1 MTSDNPQ
8 IFRDLTVC
16 IPAYNE
22 AGAIEATLRQLREN
36 FPDAQI
42 LVVDDGSSDGT
53 GDIARGVEGVDVIA
67 HVSNRG
73 YGASVKTAIRHADRQ
88 AVAWYDSDGQHR
100 PQDLAAVATPVL
112 SGEKDAVVGA
122 RGEGSDVRV
131 GRVPGKM
138 LLKVV
143 AQLIARQRIPDL
155 NSGLRCFRK
164 EVIDRYL
171 HLLPD
176 GFSASTTS
184 TLLMIKRGYRFDYV
198 PIVTDRRIGKSTVK
212 HSDGLATL
220 HLMTRLM
227 VLFDAFRFFLALS
240 IIQILP
246 GLIYGVILAIDKGLG
261 FPTFA
266 AMLVI
271 SGVLTFLIGLV
282 CDQIAAM
289 RQERFEHG

>member
-8 IFRDLTVC
+8 IFKDLTVC

-22 AGAIEATLRQLREN
+22 AGAIEATCRQLRAN
-36 FPDAQI
+36 FPEAQI
-42 LVVDDGSSDGT
+42 LVVDDGSADGT

-73 YGASVKTAIRHADRQ
+73 YGASIKTAIRHADRQ

-100 PQDLAAVATPVL
+100 PEDLAAVAMPVL
-112 SGEKDAVVGA
+112 TGEKDAVVGA

-138 LLKVV
+138 LLKFV

-155 NSGLRCFRK
+155 NSGLRCFRR
-164 EVIDRYL
+164 EVILRYL

-198 PIVTDRRIGKSTVK
+198 PIVTERRIGKSTVK
-212 HSDGLATL
+212 ISDGLATL

-240 IIQILP
+240 MAQILP

>member
-100 PQDLAAVATPVL
+100 PEDLIAVATPVL
-112 SGEKDAVVGA
+112 TGEKDAVVGA

-131 GRVPGKM
+131 GRVPGKL

-212 HSDGLATL
+212 LSDGLATL

>member
-1 MTSDNPQ
+1 MTSDIDQ
-8 IFRDLTVC
+8 TFRDLTVC

-22 AGAIEATLRQLREN
+22 AGAIEATCRQLRAN
-36 FPDAQI
+36 FPEAQV
-42 LVVDDGSSDGT
+42 LVVDDGSTDGT
-53 GDIARGVEGVDVIA
+53 GDIARGVEGVDVIT

-73 YGASVKTAIRHADRQ
+73 YGASIKTAVRHADRQ

-100 PQDLAAVATPVL
+100 PEDLIAVATPVL
-112 SGEKDAVVGA
+112 TGEKDAVVGA

-131 GRVPGKM
+131 GRVPGKL

-184 TLLMIKRGYRFDYV
+184 TLLMIKRGYRLDYV

-212 HSDGLATL
+212 ISDGLATL

-227 VLFDAFRFFLALS
+227 VLFDAFRFFTALS
-240 IIQILP
+240 LVQILP